1 MQPPISPTV
10 HCINPNCPR
19 PAGQPWGNRFCQSC
33 GAPIQLNRR
42 YVPLKCLG
50 TGGFSTLYTVWDLT
64 SQIEK
69 VLKVLVEPS
78 PKALEL
84 FEQEA
89 QVLAQIRHPG
99 IPRVDNNG
107 YFVLT
112 KRDATTSS
120 LPCLV
125 MEKIHG
131 PTLQEILDQHPHGCP
146 EAWVMS
152 WLHQALEIL
161 RELHSHQIIHRDLK
175 PSNLMLRSTPQFPL
189 DIDQVEHTQLV
200 MIDFGGAKQMGLL
213 PHGGREV
220 TLRSTTRLV
229 SPGYSPPEQIIGAA
243 VGPPADFYALGR
255 TGIHLLT
262 GQYPADLE
270 DPMTAQL
277 NWRKQTPVSR
287 GLGDILEAMVQIDQ
301 RLRPQTATEIQTAL
315 FRVARFKRYPRRQMS
330 FSERCIDLIKTSLI
344 SLDRGLNYS
353 LTAIGSLVLYLC
365 HSTLTT
371 LWESLLGGLGG
382 LTGAVMGLILAY
394 WTPVGEILANWFAE
408 QLPMWFPGLGMKLGA
423 ELLVLGL
430 AGIGTALGLTD
441 AGGFDQHRRYGLAA
455 LMGMVGYLAAS
466 VSWQLAKP
474 LNLIPLWQDL
484 GGLTA
489 ICPGLAVAILT
500 LGLGLNRHK
509 SVYVLVA
516 GVGTVCLFNLFGSY
530 QLIDHELLTF
540 PIVGIRPDWQEFWW
554 NLGFIGLLGV
564 ITGFWLGVSHYLIV
578 PILRGLGWR

>member
-1 MQPPISPTV
+1 MQPSISSTV
-10 HCINPNCPR
+10 HCINPNCPK

-42 YVPLKCLG
+42 YIPLKCLG
-50 TGGFSTLYTVWDLT
+50 TGGFSTLYTVWDLK

-89 QVLAQIRHPG
+89 QVLAHIRHPG
-99 IPRVDNNG
+99 IPRVEANG

-112 KRDATTSS
+112 KRDATTSP

-131 PTLQEILDQHPHGCP
+131 PTLQEILDQNPQGCP

-161 RELHSHQIIHRDLK
+161 RELHNHQIIHRDLK
-175 PSNLMLRSTPQFPL
+175 PSNLMLRSAPQFSL
-189 DIDQVEHTQLV
+189 DGDQIQHSQLV

-213 PHGGREV
+213 PHGDREP
-220 TLRSTTRLV
+220 TPRSTTRLV

-262 GQYPADLE
+262 GQFPAELE
-270 DPMTAQL
+270 DPVTAELIWQQ
-277 NWRKQTPVSR
+277 RTTVSR
-287 GLGDILEAMVQIDQ
+287 GLGDILDAMVQNDQ

-315 FRVARFKRYPRRQMS
+315 FRVDRFKRYPRRQMS
-330 FSERCIDLIKTSLI
+330 FSDGCIDLIKSSLI
-344 SLDRGLNYS
+344 ALDQGLNHS
-353 LTAIGSLVLYLC
+353 LLTIGSGVLYLFQ
-365 HSTLTT
+365 STFTT
-371 LWESLLGGLGG
+371 LWESILGGLGG
-382 LTGAVMGLILAY
+382 ITGAVMGLTLAY
-394 WTPVGEILANWFAE
+394 WTVVGDILANWFAQ
-408 QLPMWFPGLGMKLGA
+408 QLPIWFPGLGMKLGA

-430 AGIGTALGLTD
+430 AGIGTAVGLTD
-441 AGGFDQHRRYGLAA
+441 AGGFDQHRRYGMAA
-455 LMGMVGYLAAS
+455 FMGMVGYLVGS
-466 VSWQLAKP
+466 VTWQLAKP

-489 ICPGLAVAILT
+489 LCPGLAVAILT
-500 LGLGLNRHK
+500 LGLGLSSHK
-509 SVYVLVA
+509 SVHVVVA
-516 GVGTVCLFNLFGSY
+516 GVGTVYLFNLLGSY
-530 QLIDHELLTF
+530 QLIPQELLTF
-540 PIVGIRPDWQEFWW
+540 PTVGIRPDWQEFWW

-564 ITGFWLGVSHYLIV
+564 ITGLWLGVSHYLII
-578 PILRGLGWR
+578 PLLRGLGWR

>member
-1 MQPPISPTV
+1 M
-10 HCINPNCPR
+10 
-19 PAGQPWGNRFCQSC
+19 
-33 GAPIQLNRR
+33 
-42 YVPLKCLG
+42 
-50 TGGFSTLYTVWDLT
+50 LYTVWDLK

-89 QVLAQIRHPG
+89 QVMAHIRHPG
-99 IPRVDNNG
+99 IPRVEQNG

-112 KRDATTSS
+112 KRDATTSP

-131 PTLQEILDQHPHGCP
+131 PTLQEILDQYPQGCP

-161 RELHSHQIIHRDLK
+161 RELHSHHIIHRDLK
-175 PSNLMLRSTPQFPL
+175 PSNLMLRSAPQFSL
-189 DIDQVEHTQLV
+189 DGDQIQHNQLV

-213 PHGGREV
+213 PHGDREP

-262 GQYPADLE
+262 GQFPAHLE
-270 DPMTAQL
+270 DPVTAELIWQ
-277 NWRKQTPVSR
+277 QHTTVSR
-287 GLGDILEAMVQIDQ
+287 GLGDILDAMVQNDQ

-315 FRVARFKRYPRRQMS
+315 FRVDRFKRYPRRQMS
-330 FSERCIDLIKTSLI
+330 FSERLIDLIKSCLI
-344 SLDRGLNYS
+344 GLDQGLNHS
-353 LTAIGSLVLYLC
+353 LMTIGNGVLYLFQ
-365 HSTLTT
+365 STFTT
-371 LWESLLGGLGG
+371 LWESVLGGLGG
-382 LTGAVMGLILAY
+382 ITGAVMGLTLAY
-394 WTPVGEILANWFAE
+394 WTAVGDILAHWFAQ
-408 QLPMWFPGLGMKLGA
+408 QLPIWFPGLGMKLGA

-441 AGGFDQHRRYGLAA
+441 AGGFDQHRRYGMAA
-455 LMGMVGYLAAS
+455 FMGMVGYLVGS
-466 VSWQLAKP
+466 ITWQLAKP

-489 ICPGLAVAILT
+489 LCPGLAVAILT
-500 LGLGLNRHK
+500 LGLGLSSHK
-509 SVYVLVA
+509 SVHVVVA

-530 QLIDHELLTF
+530 QLIPNELLTF
-540 PIVGIRPDWQEFWW
+540 PTVGIRPDWQEFWW

-564 ITGFWLGVSHYLIV
+564 ITGLWLGVSHYLII
-578 PILRGLGWR
+578 PFLRGLGWR